1 MKMASNGRLKL
12 IVGALLVAAVMAA
25 GGYYG
30 GRLLPIEI
38 RIGGAAAGAGQGGQH
53 TVHAAAEKP
62 PTGVMYPLSERVV
75 NLADTGGYR
84 YLKIGIGLE
93 FAVEDRKDGEGEAYK
108 KLQEELAK
116 KLLKHKERLEDI
128 VTTVSSSRAATD
140 LATVAGKEALR
151 LELRDKVA
159 TAAQPEYLLGVYFTQ
174 FIIQ

>member
-1 MKMASNGRLKL
+1 MKVVSGGRLKL
-12 IVGALLVAAVMAA
+12 IVGGIAVAAMLAA

-38 RIGGAAAGAGQGGQH
+38 RVGAAAGAGQGFQS
-53 TVHAAAEKP
+53 TAHAAAEKP
-62 PTGVMYPLSERVV
+62 PVGVMYPLGERVV

-84 YLKIGIGLE
+84 YLKLGIGLE
-93 FAVEDRKDGEGEAYK
+93 FAAEGEKEAEGEAYK
-108 KLQEELAK
+108 KMQEEFAK

-128 VTTVSSSRAATD
+128 VTTVSSSRTSAD

-151 LELRDKVA
+151 LELREKIA
-159 TAAQPEYLLGVYFTQ
+159 AAAQPEHLLGVYFTQ